1 MPIRTTLRN
10 GEIVASTTKTKTA
23 PDQITRRARSDL
35 QSAGCFRL
43 FARQASAVLGTAWA
57 FVIAIGII
65 VVWAG
70 IGRIFN
76 YSDTWQLII
85 NHRHHHCDLPS
96 GVPDSDP
103 QNRDSKAVHLK
114 LDELIRAVGGARNH
128 MVDLERLSD
137 QELRKLQDEFARIG
151 KKADAAK
158 ALIEQVQ
165 DGIAAG

>member
-1 MPIRTTLRN
+1 MHLVRVGETGQDQHLGPAGMPIHECRHCNL
-10 GEIVASTTKTKTA
+10 
-23 PDQITRRARSDL
+23 PDGVSD
-35 QSAGCFRL
+35 
-43 FARQASAVLGTAWA
+43 
-57 FVIAIGII
+57 
-65 VVWAG
+65 
-70 IGRIFN
+70 
-76 YSDTWQLII
+76 SDT
-85 NHRHHHCDLPS
+85 
-96 GVPDSDP
+96 